1 MGWLGWVWDLFYVG
15 RAPWDMGGPRP
26 ELVRLVESGNL
37 QPGRAIDLGCGTGDN
52 VIYLAQQG
60 FDVIGVE
67 ISPRAIGKARRRAQ
81 TAGASPTLLVGDV
94 TNLMEADGPFDLV
107 VDNGCLH
114 SLMGREARAAYMKTL
129 LRLTQPGSDYFLRV
143 FIREPGGLFR
153 WIPSM
158 SREEITD
165 RFSREFDV
173 VAHETRPGEAPLGLA
188 DATDVYWMR
197 RKETRTISS
206 QQ

>member
-1 MGWLGWVWDLFYVG
+1 MSWLGWIWDLFYLG

-26 ELVRLVESGNL
+26 ELARLVESGTL
-37 QPGRAIDLGCGTGDN
+37 PPGRAIDLGCGTGEN

-60 FDVIGVE
+60 YEATGVD
-67 ISPRAIGKARRRAQ
+67 ISPRAIARAQRRAH
-81 TAGASPTLLVGDV
+81 TAGVSPTFLVGDV
-94 TNLMEADGPFDLV
+94 TDLTEVDGPFDLV

-114 SLMGREARAAYMKTL
+114 SLIADEARAVYMNTL
-129 LRLTQPGSDYFLRV
+129 IRLTRPGCDYFLRV

-158 SREEITD
+158 SREEISR
-165 RFSREFDV
+165 RFNRAFDM
-173 VAHETRPGEAPLGLA
+173 VAHETGPGEVPLGLA

-197 RKETRTISS
+197 RRENHTISS